1 MSLAVLPR
9 VVLSDLNVL
18 GRRGVRSVCWSA
30 CCRWVMTH
38 FLWDLP
44 VLRGIQQGTLGGFV
58 SGVATLGVL
67 LLHSVFALVRQLVP
81 LVILFLFPLAGRA
94 GLGGQGGESVFLVL
108 VGRCGLDKQPTSVG
122 GQGSSGLSG
131 LSGLEG

>member
-1 MSLAVLPR
+1 M
-9 VVLSDLNVL
+9 
-18 GRRGVRSVCWSA
+18 
-30 CCRWVMTH
+30 
-38 FLWDLP
+38 
-44 VLRGIQQGTLGGFV
+44 GGFV

-67 LLHSVFALVRQLVP
+67 LLYSVFALVQQLVP

-108 VGRCGLDKQPTSVG
+108 DGRRGLDKQPTSVG

-131 LSGLEG
+131 LEG